1 MANIEELFAG
11 RTTEDELTFWRRP
24 PAGPEFNGKV
34 VWVTGAAHG
43 QGRATALLAAERGAS
58 VVLADINIDA
68 TRAVE
73 RRCADLG
80 ATTLVVEVD
89 QGDSA
94 KVDRGIGQAVDRFGR
109 IDMQANVAAI
119 FLFKRIVDMSDEQWQ
134 RMINVD
140 LSGVFYLC
148 RAAARVMLEQDGG
161 AIVNVGSVGSSG
173 GGVGLGAYAA
183 AKAGLIA
190 FSRTLSVECD
200 PAVRVNVV
208 SPGPV
213 RTQAR
218 PNRYPDDND
227 NELMM
232 ALTRPSSGGSP
243 RRRWGDPEELAE
255 VILFLLSDR
264 ASFVNGQVLHVN
276 GGMST
281 G

>member
-11 RTTEDELTFWRRP
+11 RTTEDQPTFWRRP
-24 PAGPEFNGKV
+24 PTGPEFDGKV
-34 VWVTGAAHG
+34 VWITGAAHG

-58 VVLADINIDA
+58 VVLADINVDA
-68 TRAVE
+68 ARAVE

-80 ATTLVVEVD
+80 ASTLVVEVD
-89 QGDSA
+89 QGNSA
-94 KVDRGIGQAVDRFGR
+94 QVDRAIGLAVDRFGR
-109 IDMQANVAAI
+109 IDTQANVAAI

-148 RAAARVMLEQDGG
+148 RAAARVMLQQGGG

-173 GGVGLGAYAA
+173 AGMGLAAYAA

-190 FSRTLSVECD
+190 FSRTLAVECD

-232 ALTRPSSGGSP
+232 ALTRPSSAGSP

-264 ASFVNGQVLHVN
+264 ASFVNGQVLQVN
-276 GGMST
+276 GGM
-281 G
+281 